1 MTNQTTRQGRRPAAY
16 RLDDPSVQT
25 MALPEIEELDPVQQD
40 AHQAV
45 ESLAHPK
52 RRGLR
57 LGRLLAASGSLLLSL
72 ATGLWLDSLIRD
84 LFSRADWLGWAG
96 IALVGIFVLAL
107 LGIVGRELMG
117 ILRLKKIAHLRLAA
131 DDAVDRNDARAA
143 ERLARDLIAL
153 YSGRVDTARGRN
165 RLAGHLPEVIDGR
178 DLIML
183 AERDLM
189 TSLDQE
195 ARRLIMQAA
204 KRVSVVTAVSPRAF
218 VDVTFVLWEGIRL
231 IRRLATLYGGRP
243 GFLGLLRLMRA
254 VVAHLAVTGSIAV
267 GETLF
272 QQVIGQ
278 GLAARLSARLGEG
291 VVNGLMT
298 ARIGLSAMDVS
309 RPLPFLAGERPKLAD
324 LTGDLVSWN
333 SRKATEDNLGSR

>member
-1 MTNQTTRQGRRPAAY
+1 MTRDRPRQGRAPAAY

-25 MALPEIEELDPVQQD
+25 MALPEIEELDPVQHD
-40 AHQAV
+40 AHEAV
-45 ESLAHPK
+45 EGLVQPK

-57 LGRLLAASGSLLLSL
+57 LGRLLVASGGILLSL
-72 ATGLWLDSLIRD
+72 AAGLWLESLVRN
-84 LFSRADWLGWAG
+84 LFVRADWLGWTG
-96 IALVGIFVLAL
+96 IALVGIFLLAL
-107 LGIVGRELMG
+107 LGVIGREIAG
-117 ILRLKKIAHLRLAA
+117 IFRLRKMAHLRLAA
-131 DDAVDRNDARAA
+131 DAVIERNDTKAA
-143 ERLARDLIAL
+143 QWLARDLIAL

-178 DLIML
+178 DLVML

-189 TSLDQE
+189 APLDKE
-195 ARRLIMQAA
+195 ARRLVTQAA

-218 VDVTFVLWEGIRL
+218 VDVAFVLWEGVRL
-231 IRRLATLYGGRP
+231 IRRLAALYGGRP
-243 GFLGLLRLMRA
+243 GFFGLLRLMRA
-254 VVAHLAVTGSIAV
+254 VLAHLAVTGSIAA

-309 RPLPFLAGERPKLAD
+309 RPLPFLAGDRPKLAD
-324 LTGDLVSWN
+324 LTSELVSWN
-333 SRKATEDNLGSR
+333 SRKTVEDESLSG